1 MVKCERLSHEKR
13 RWEIGETTLGTI
25 EYLLRAYSKCWV
37 FLTSLFPIGT
47 YETMAT
53 SRVETNRHL

>member
-1 MVKCERLSHEKR
+1 MFQNY
-13 RWEIGETTLGTI
+13 LGI
-25 EYLLRAYSKCWV
+25 LYLNIFLDILNLNIFHLNILNLNIFY
-37 FLTSLFPIGT
+37 LTSLFPIGT

>member
-1 MVKCERLSHEKR
+1 MTKITLKYLGISLGQQNVKNP
-13 RWEIGETTLGTI
+13 
-25 EYLLRAYSKCWV
+25 
-37 FLTSLFPIGT
+37 LTSLFSIGT